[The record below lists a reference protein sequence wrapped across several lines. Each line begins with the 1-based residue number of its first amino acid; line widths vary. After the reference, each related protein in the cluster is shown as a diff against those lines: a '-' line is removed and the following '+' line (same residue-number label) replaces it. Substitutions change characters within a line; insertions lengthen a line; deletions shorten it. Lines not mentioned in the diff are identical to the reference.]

1 MYSVIWSLRSLIL
14 CLLCM
19 RSSVLLT
26 SRCSS
31 ALLLWHTCISSSS
44 VKSLLHLVCCC

>member
-26 SRCSS
+26 SRCSLT
-31 ALLLWHTCISSSS
+31 LLLWHTYKFFICQE
-44 VKSLLHLVCCC
+44 SLLHLVCCC